1 MQISHAGRQILFL
14 VVLLMASLQHSIA
27 GQQVYPSAGAGQ
39 SLTPNG
45 SASTFSAWQ
54 QVIAAT
60 PEAWLLSGISWGL
73 PALANEWWILEVGVW
88 DGAAYDP
95 IAAIGGKKGSDSV
108 NLGGGMV
115 SLPIPIDL
123 MPTGSDVAIRIKK
136 SGTDVDPWA
145 VKLHYFK
152 KADDPTVIATTAKL
166 FCTEPVSM
174 TGDATPW
181 ADSGWAE
188 AVASAGGALTVA
200 ALVPCE
206 GTASGDRWVEVDVG
220 TGAAASEAVRHTQAL
235 YNYNQF
241 FGDTHTPML
250 TWPVNTGIASGSR
263 VALRHRK
270 EGTSTGTV
278 LVMLMYYLDVE
289 SAVLSDLAT
298 TVTGQVVPVETPVTI
313 DTQPFSTST
322 LVWTELFS
330 STPAVLHIT
339 SAVLQNAATAQLVF
353 GTGTAGSEVEIGRM
367 FGTSGT
373 ENHAERALVLRVPA
387 GVRLAVGAFSL
398 NAAQDILAKFNYL
411 AGASPTQ
418 AADADLAYV
427 PTPAVAWDAI
437 DLTPSST
444 PWADSAS
451 VQAVDGS
458 LEAEPWSVTA
468 IGHASPVI
476 AEFEIDLVAGA
487 NVFTVAGGSEA
498 NTTTDH
504 FLKLAAP
511 FRVPAG
517 TDLDV
522 RMRKAGTDTSVW
534 SVRIERYDGE
544 LAVVD
549 EAFEVEAALR
559 GEDVALAWVEFEG
572 QDDDGND
579 ETFVWSG
586 IALADPDTYYGGF
599 KDAKLILVSDLVSAF
614 SDRPGRL
621 QATKA
626 SFELSDLPDADGNRS
641 IAAFFDRS
649 TGYVVRNTPITIRLI
664 SDRGRRAL
672 RTPVTIFRGMVD
684 EAASVDEYRIRF
696 ECVSWLERRL
706 DQPIVERRIGEDFPE
721 ADEDARQLPVPLCLG
736 RLSDEASTTAGPVVT
751 DDEAG
756 RGVFAILS
764 DVIGYG
770 DLGGDPPTSL
780 VPVEDVGNGEIVAGR
795 YYFMAWSID
804 AAGAESDPEPFVP
817 NANVLDVSADAAI
830 DVTFAKGASAVTTR
844 VAIGQRG
851 PGTPLVYW
859 HHIMETAGTSV
870 RFTRLIEP
878 PTGYL
883 NPHDVTPG
891 SFWPY
896 GIGYRRLQVVA
907 VVDGEE
913 TLPSI
918 VVVAFIDPY
927 HRPMRFAW
935 EAVIDATEYRVY
947 LASSN
952 YRPNPPAF
960 HFDRRISVPITQTNS
975 NGDPYVS
982 ALFTDPAWEVVDGLE
997 NVARGVVPL
1006 RFVGYFTDLTGRSVG
1021 GFIVAGH
1028 TLATSGIINLYQDQ
1042 VVITDDHYTA
1052 GDYMA
1057 PGKPSFS
1064 TYFTNTYQTIN
1075 GHRYVLVYIAATGV
1089 NNPNLDDAITGSRP
1103 LYANCYGADDVGD
1116 GTGAEITSKYQ
1127 LLKLLLRNLLAPS
1140 VPVLGTNWL
1149 TASPTFA
1156 DGVAM
1161 IDEVSL
1167 DDAEAEAGNLIT
1179 NGPAGGRYLAVDLTW
1194 AQLFPDWCPSAK
1206 AHIGVTL
1213 QGQVRAGV
1221 INPDAAAVVTVTEQ
1235 REIIKGSFGWRDR
1248 AQAFGNA
1255 VAYQAV
1261 PVYSLSGIS
1270 AYADADELEHTA
1282 SQTRHRGERNLQP
1295 ALTLTWIREPGTA
1308 RQIASAFLEEG
1319 AYLPREVRQS
1329 SVLHWVHRRLG
1340 DVIGV
1345 VHREGA
1351 ARTGWTSE
1359 SPRKHAVLGMRIS
1372 IPSNRVEYVCL
1383 DLRRRLGDLSDFEL
1397 ELLMS
1402 VIPLGGSM
1410 LDSCL
1415 EDPDTGSPVIITP
1428 PDWLPGVVNWDEI
1441 PSGGG
1446 AGSAYELV
1454 FDVNV
1459 KIQPGSPVGSP
1470 PPTVQPGLFLINQS
1484 QIDTPV
1490 AAGTATSSAVRER
1503 QQIVVDRPVGG
1514 GVKSYWM
1521 LPILDNGA
1529 VATDAYVYGVLR
1541 KRKVGAE

>member
-1 MQISHAGRQILFL
+1 MRTSHARWICILVL
-14 VVLLMASLQHSIA
+14 LLMAGHRQIFVQVSRVASDDVTSQQHTTPFNFGCGTWVSTATEGAQIPVLVAGTFRNMKLTLPSVQTKAQTFTLRENGSDTALTFTIPAGELTGQIA
-27 GQQVYPSAGAGQ
+27 GVDVAHAAGGEIA
-39 SLTPNG
+39 LARTLPDG
-45 SASTFSAWQ
+45 SGATVPIGSTFSIEWEAASGNACVHGHGSQ
-54 QVIAAT
+54 GLLSLLGSTYAGLLHHGSNPNFSEDDAPNLIAAPGTVTHWKHVLDAAPGAGKSYIFTIVKVVAGVGIEQDGTGGT
-60 PEAWLLSGISWGL
+60 PDTRITIADAETEGSATFSLPLVRGDLVYRKCEPVGSPAFARVRTGVVLVSDTTDQSNLCGTTNDGIGTGPEYNTIAAGSEHPWDPTEVGLTVLGAVRSLTLSGLIVAVDDA
-73 PALANEWWILEVGVW
+73 P
-88 DGAAYDP
+88 
-95 IAAIGGKKGSDSV
+95 GS
-108 NLGGGMV
+108 
-115 SLPIPIDL
+115 
-123 MPTGSDVAIRIKK
+123 
-136 SGTDVDPWA
+136 
-145 VKLHYFK
+145 
-152 KADDPTVIATTAKL
+152 
-166 FCTEPVSM
+166 
-174 TGDATPW
+174 GDAWTFLIRRNEATPLNGPSVTI
-181 ADSGWAE
+181 AD
-188 AVASAGGALTVA
+188 A
-200 ALVPCE
+200 A
-206 GTASGDRWVEVDVG
+206 
-220 TGAAASEAVRHTQAL
+220 
-235 YNYNQF
+235 
-241 FGDTHTPML
+241 
-250 TWPVNTGIASGSR
+250 
-263 VALRHRK
+263 
-270 EGTSTGTV
+270 
-278 LVMLMYYLDVE
+278 
-289 SAVLSDLAT
+289 
-298 TVTGQVVPVETPVTI
+298 VTGQ
-313 DTQPFSTST
+313 DDS
-322 LVWTELFS
+322 
-330 STPAVLHIT
+330 
-339 SAVLQNAATAQLVF
+339 
-353 GTGTAGSEVEIGRM
+353 GSVEIQP
-367 FGTSGT
+367 TDTASIQYDDSGT
-373 ENHAERALVLRVPA
+373 
-387 GVRLAVGAFSL
+387 
-398 NAAQDILAKFNYL
+398 
-411 AGASPTQ
+411 
-418 AADADLAYV
+418 
-427 PTPAVAWDAI
+427 PTPTVAIWALALFAGEI
-437 DLTPSST
+437 DEAL
-444 PWADSAS
+444 
-451 VQAVDGS
+451 S
-458 LEAEPWSVTA
+458 LE
-468 IGHASPVI
+468 
-476 AEFEIDLVAGA
+476 
-487 NVFTVAGGSEA
+487 N
-498 NTTTDH
+498 
-504 FLKLAAP
+504 
-511 FRVPAG
+511 
-517 TDLDV
+517 
-522 RMRKAGTDTSVW
+522 
-534 SVRIERYDGE
+534 
-544 LAVVD
+544 
-549 EAFEVEAALR
+549 ALR

-599 KDAKLILVSDLVSAF
+599 KDAKLILVSDLVSAY
-614 SDRPGRL
+614 SDRSGRL

-684 EAASVDEYRIRF
+684 EASSVDEYRIRF

-706 DQPIVERRIGEDFPE
+706 DQPVVERRIGEDFPE

-736 RLSDEASTTAGPVVT
+736 RLSDEASTTPGPVIT

-780 VPVEDVGNGEIVAGR
+780 VPVEDVGAGEVVAGR

-804 AAGAESDPEPFVP
+804 ATGAESDPEPFVP
-817 NANVLDVSADAAI
+817 NANALDVSDDAAI
-830 DVTFAKGASAVTTR
+830 DVTFTKGASAVTTR
-844 VAIGQRG
+844 VAIGAKG
-851 PGTPLVYW
+851 PGTPLIYFE
-859 HHIMETAGTSV
+859 HILETAGTSV
-870 RFTRLIEP
+870 RFTRLIKP

-883 NPHDVTPG
+883 NPHDATPG
-891 SFWPY
+891 SIWPY

-935 EAVIDATEYRVY
+935 EAVVDATEYRVY

-960 HFDRRISVPITQTNS
+960 HFDRRLSVPITQTNS

-1006 RFVGYFTDLTGRSVG
+1006 RFVGYFIDLTGRSVG
-1021 GFIVAGH
+1021 GFLVAGH
-1028 TLATSGIINLYQDQ
+1028 TLATNGIINLYQDQ

-1064 TYFTNTYQTIN
+1064 TYFANTYQTIN

-1089 NNPNLDDAITGSRP
+1089 ANPNLDDAITGSRP

-1161 IDEVSL
+1161 IDEASL
-1167 DDAEAEAGNLIT
+1167 DDAEAEAGNLIP
-1179 NGPAGGRYLAVDLTW
+1179 NGPDGGRYLAVDLTW

-1221 INPDAAAVVTVTEQ
+1221 INPDADSVVTVTEQ

-1282 SQTRHRGERNLQP
+1282 SQARHRGERNLQP

-1308 RQIASAFLEEG
+1308 RQIASAFLDEG

-1351 ARTGWTSE
+1351 ARTGWTST
-1359 SPRKHAVLGMRIS
+1359 SPRKHAVLGIRIS

-1383 DLRRRLGDLSDFEL
+1383 DLRRHLGDLSDFEL

-1415 EDPDTGSPVIITP
+1415 EDPDAGSPVISVP
-1428 PDWLPGVVNWDEI
+1428 PDWRIGVVNWDDI

-1454 FDVNV
+1454 FDVDA

-1470 PPTVQPGLFLINQS
+1470 PPTVQPGLFLSNQS

-1541 KRKVGAE
+1541 MRKVGAE